1 MKIELSH
8 TALKFLEKLD
18 ESNRNRIRDKINILT
33 NSIEEYGIIPYKT
46 LDIKTLK
53 GNWYPLKRLRTGKIR
68 VLFYIEYESETI
80 KISEIDNRGDIY

>member
-1 MKIELSH
+1 MKIEISH

-18 ESNRNRIRDKINILT
+18 ESNRNRIREKINLLR

-53 GNWYPLKRLRTGKIR
+53 GNWYPLKRLRIGKIR
-68 VLFYIEYESETI
+68 VLFFIEYESETI
-80 KISEIDNRGDIY
+80 KIAEIDNRGSIY